1 MKSFFDY
8 PDIKIESAWR
18 SIILLGN
25 NTSCY
30 KFALGKTVLEMNT
43 SVSEVDLRD
52 IALPYAKNICEHLQ
66 IKDKQTTNP
75 SSNFLDTCRKYN
87 LKEVSE
93 EKLID
98 VALKEGFRY
107 VIDAFHNVNKNETT
121 RFFEDNRK
129 KNNSIIFTDNF
140 YNLLNEDKFQNLPKE
155 LNSRWNL
162 WEDSIAL
169 GTNARLL
176 KLDVNEHDYLTLMDV
191 PVTSARNAII
201 GYQEG
206 RCFYCRKK
214 LSLNRSHKKDACE
227 VDHFFPKYLFG
238 RFRKEIFQE
247 LNLVWNLV
255 CACNDCN
262 GSSQKGKRLADLK
275 FLKKLK
281 IRNDLYAETPH
292 PLSQYIMEQTGKT
305 RKKREEFLRNML
317 KEAAIE
323 SGTKK
328 GDYWSPKIIYEE

>member
-30 KFALGKTVLEMNT
+30 KFALGKTILEMNT
-43 SVSEVDLRD
+43 STSEVDLRD

-87 LKEVSE
+87 LKQVSE

-98 VALKEGFRY
+98 VTLKEGFRY

-121 RFFEDNRK
+121 QFFENNRK

-140 YNLLNEDKFQNLPKE
+140 YSLLDEDKFQNLPKE
-155 LNSRWNL
+155 LDSRWNL
-162 WEDSIAL
+162 WENSIFL
-169 GTNARLL
+169 GTNSSLL
-176 KLDVNEHDYLTLMDV
+176 QLDINEHEELTLMNV

-206 RCFYCRKK
+206 RCFYCRKR
-214 LSLNRSHKKDACE
+214 LSLNRSHKDACE
-227 VDHFFPKYLFG
+227 VDHFFPKYLFE
-238 RFRKEIFQE
+238 RFRKEIFKK

-255 CACNDCN
+255 CACNECN
-262 GSSQKGKRLADLK
+262 GSSQKSNKLPDLK

-305 RKKREEFLRNML
+305 RTKREEFLRNML

-323 SGTKK
+323 TGTKE
-328 GDYWSPKIIYEE
+328 GDYWSPKTIYGE

>member
-30 KFALGKTVLEMNT
+30 KFALGKTILEMNT
-43 SVSEVDLRD
+43 STSEVDLRD

-87 LKEVSE
+87 LKQVSE

-98 VALKEGFRY
+98 VTLKEGFRY

-121 RFFEDNRK
+121 QFFENNRK
-129 KNNSIIFTDNF
+129 KNNSINFTDNF
-140 YNLLNEDKFQNLPKE
+140 YNLLDEDKFKNLPKE
-155 LNSRWNL
+155 LDSRWNL
-162 WEDSIAL
+162 WENSIFL

-176 KLDVNEHDYLTLMDV
+176 QLDINEHEELTLMNV

-206 RCFYCRKK
+206 RCFYCRKR
-214 LSLNRSHKKDACE
+214 LSLNRSHKDACE
-227 VDHFFPKYLFG
+227 VDHFFPKYLFE
-238 RFRKEIFQE
+238 RFRKEIFKK

-255 CACNDCN
+255 CACNECN
-262 GSSQKGKRLADLK
+262 GASQKSNKLPDLK
-275 FLKKLK
+275 FLEKLK

-292 PLSQYIMEQTGKT
+292 PLSQYIMDQTGKT
-305 RKKREEFLRNML
+305 RTKREEFLRIML

-323 SGTKK
+323 TGTKK